1 MKGRGQM
8 FDFSTDLYTINDTTI
23 ILRLVFSVIFGGI
36 IGLERGRVGRP
47 AGLRTHILVCL
58 GSALAMMT
66 GEYIFGRYSSG
77 DPTRMA
83 AQVISGIGFLGAGT
97 ILVTGRNQVKG
108 LTTAAG
114 LWATACM
121 GIAIGSGFYKAATL
135 ATLLIVFVTVVLHKF
150 EDYLLA
156 KSRLFDVYI
165 EFNSAE
171 KIASSIE
178 NIKAAVAEIEGTE
191 LVKSAYN
198 NNSSVAAIMTIKL
211 KKDDAIFDTIA
222 VISKIDGIDFV
233 EEI

>member
-23 ILRLVFSVIFGGI
+23 ILRLVLSVIFGGI

>member
-1 MKGRGQM
+1 M
-8 FDFSTDLYTINDTTI
+8 FDFSTDLHTINDTTI
-23 ILRLVFSVIFGGI
+23 ILRLVLSVIFGGA

-58 GSALAMMT
+58 GSTLAMMT
-66 GEYIFGRYSSG
+66 GEYVFGHYSSG

-97 ILVTGRNQVKG
+97 ILITGRNQVKG

-121 GIAIGSGFYKAATL
+121 GLAIGIGFYKAATL

-156 KSRLFDVYI
+156 KSRIFDIYI

-178 NIKAAVAEIEGTE
+178 SIKASVAEIEGTE
-191 LVKSAYN
+191 LVKSTYN
-198 NNSSVAAIMTIKL
+198 NNNSVAAIMTIKL

-222 VISKIDGIDFV
+222 TISKIDGIDFV